1 MPRTWRH
8 AVLLSKRSPARRSKT
23 AAFTSTTLGL
33 VGPGSGHRRP
43 RSPRP
48 RLPEPRTSSPTRESD
63 TVAPTL
69 ARPRCHL
76 QDRLRHGKC
85 QPSSRTTPYNTTC
98 LRACRGGRA
107 ADVDTGSM
115 RSAPEAAAVTGV
127 LCTGRDATCSVHA
140 TTRRHK
146 SYIVKFYV
154 LVVILLQH
162 GCAGDRPHTRRSGHS
177 CDPKSSY
184 GVGRIGK
191 MIE

>member
-1 MPRTWRH
+1 MVRRRQNISAISLRMPADASNLATRCSSLKKVTGPSVEDRGLYFYH
-8 AVLLSKRSPARRSKT
+8 FGSSRSGR
-23 AAFTSTTLGL
+23 
-33 VGPGSGHRRP
+33 RRP

-107 ADVDTGSM
+107 ADVDTHTGSM
-115 RSAPEAAAVTGV
+115 RSAPEATAVTGV
-127 LCTGRDATCSVHA
+127 LCTGRDATCSVRA

-146 SYIVKFYV
+146 SYIVNFMY
-154 LVVILLQH
+154 
-162 GCAGDRPHTRRSGHS
+162 
-177 CDPKSSY
+177 
-184 GVGRIGK
+184 
-191 MIE
+191 